1 MRSAIRASE
10 ILPSVAVNGYPRE
23 LEAIILT
30 ALASDPNARFQTAQE
45 MIEAIDAFAVRAKL
59 TGSNTALGRYMTQ
72 LFGSKREP
80 WVNEGNSGDP
90 TQISETDP
98 EGMEDEIVDGEKTAI
113 MADGMVQHLAAQAV
127 ADMPAVSPVYEPH
140 DIPAAT
146 PAQGLPAARPTPQPQ
161 PHHAPLRLGTEPT
174 TQSEP
179 GAQPLVD
186 ESLGWSTGIKPLVQ
200 PEAGATRL
208 GTPPPI
214 DLRIR
219 NRRGWLIL
227 ILLMA
232 IGLAAGVG
240 IAMTADSDSSSAQP

>member
-1 MRSAIRASE
+1 
-10 ILPSVAVNGYPRE
+10 
-23 LEAIILT
+23 
-30 ALASDPNARFQTAQE
+30 
-45 MIEAIDAFAVRAKL
+45 
-59 TGSNTALGRYMTQ
+59 
-72 LFGSKREP
+72 
-80 WVNEGNSGDP
+80 
-90 TQISETDP
+90 
-98 EGMEDEIVDGEKTAI
+98 
-113 MADGMVQHLAAQAV
+113 
-127 ADMPAVSPVYEPH
+127 MPAVSPVYEPH

-146 PAQGLPAARPTPQPQ
+146 PAQGLPAARQDTTPE
-161 PHHAPLRLGTEPT
+161 PHRHIPLRLGTEPS

-179 GAQPLVD
+179 GARPLID
-186 ESLGWSTGIKPLVQ
+186 DKLGWSTGIKPLMQ

-240 IAMTADSDSSSAQP
+240 IAMTADTDSSSAQP